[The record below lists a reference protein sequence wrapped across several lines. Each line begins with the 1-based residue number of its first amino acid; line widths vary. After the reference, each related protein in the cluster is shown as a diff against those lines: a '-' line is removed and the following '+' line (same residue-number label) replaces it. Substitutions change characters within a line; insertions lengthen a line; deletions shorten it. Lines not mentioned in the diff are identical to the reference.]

1 MTASHVDETEAAR
14 PGKRS
19 YRGRRLGALGVALG
33 LLGLVLFFIFGPWGP
48 LELGLFKHDATAANG
63 GPGGPPRIA
72 SDQESPVIAIVVDD
86 TGYDPANLDQW
97 LSIDA
102 PITFSVIPYCAYSS
116 SLADRLADA
125 GYQVMLHVPTVNEKP
140 NSYAGQGQLD
150 VGMDR
155 DTVFRTLDAD
165 LAQVP
170 HVAGFNNHEGGL
182 GCNDLALM
190 TLECQWAVDRGLFVV
205 DSNSST
211 HSKVSQACAD
221 VGLPRRVNQV
231 FIDHQNEPDYIRSAM
246 HNLADIARKHGTA
259 IGICHFHRP
268 NTPAVV
274 GEMIETLE
282 AEGIHFAFV
291 RDVGN

>member
-1 MTASHVDETEAAR
+1 M
-14 PGKRS
+14 
-19 YRGRRLGALGVALG
+19 
-33 LLGLVLFFIFGPWGP
+33 
-48 LELGLFKHDATAANG
+48 
-63 GPGGPPRIA
+63 
-72 SDQESPVIAIVVDD
+72 IAIVVDD

-102 PITFSVIPYCAYSS
+102 PITFSVMPYCAYSS

-125 GYQVMLHVPTVNEKP
+125 GVPGHAARPDGQRKP
-140 NSYAGQGQLD
+140 EFYAGQGQLD

-182 GCNDLALM
+182 GCERPRPDDAGM
-190 TLECQWAVDRGLFVV
+190 PVGRGARPLRGRQQQLHPQQKCPQACVM
-205 DSNSST
+205 SGCPAGSTRSSST
-211 HSKVSQACAD
+211 TRTSPTTSAQPCATSPT
-221 VGLPRRVNQV
+221 LPRRTA
-231 FIDHQNEPDYIRSAM
+231 PPSAS
-246 HNLADIARKHGTA
+246 ATSTAGGRDDRGT
-259 IGICHFHRP
+259 
-268 NTPAVV
+268 
-274 GEMIETLE
+274 LK